1 VDESLSPELQIAL
14 RIAAAA
20 IGGLAVGVERQWS
33 GHASGPGARFG
44 GMRTFALLGGLA
56 GIVGWL
62 WTEGSA
68 PLAAVLLGSAAGL
81 ILVSYALSGQHNVQA
96 TTEVAGLIVLAA
108 GVMAGMGN
116 VRVASGVIAVSL
128 IALLE
133 KSWLH
138 DLVKRLNDA
147 EIRAGSRFA
156 VMAVV
161 ILPLLPEGPY
171 GPLGGVR
178 PRQLWTLV
186 LLFSGLSFA
195 GYIARRIVGAQR
207 GYAVAGLLGGL
218 VSSTSVTLSFAR
230 ASRAEPRLS
239 ASLAAGVVAASTVLF
254 VRTLFATA
262 ILSPTLAYAALPL
275 LGGPFL
281 VAVAAS
287 ALSLRGAGKEKAGEA
302 APSNPLQ
309 LRSAL
314 QMTLLFQIVLFAVY
328 VLRERAGD
336 AGVLA
341 SGVVVGFTDV
351 DALTV
356 SLAKNVST
364 GLEPRVAAQ
373 AIALGILS
381 NTVLKLGLA
390 AVIGEPKFRWRAGGG
405 LAAIGVAVG
414 VAVTLAILGWGWA

>member
-1 VDESLSPELQIAL
+1 VGESLSPELQAAL
-14 RIAAAA
+14 RVAAAG
-20 IGGLAVGVERQWS
+20 IGGLAVGIERQWS

-44 GMRTFALLGGLA
+44 GVRTFALLGGLA

-62 WTEGSA
+62 WGQGSA
-68 PLAAVLLGSAAGL
+68 PLAAVLLGGAVGL
-81 ILVSYALSGQHNVQA
+81 ILVSYAMSSQRNIEA
-96 TTEVAGLIVLAA
+96 TTEVAGLIVVAA
-108 GVMAGMGN
+108 GVMAGIGN
-116 VRVASGVIAVSL
+116 VQVASGIIAVTL

-138 DLVKRLNDA
+138 SMVRRLNDA

-195 GYIARRIVGAQR
+195 GYIARRVVGAQR

-218 VSSTSVTLSFAR
+218 VSSTSVTLNFAR
-230 ASRAEPRLS
+230 ASRAEPRL
-239 ASLAAGVVAASTVLF
+239 AAALAAGVVAASTVLF
-254 VRTLFATA
+254 VRTFVATA
-262 ILSPTLAYAALPL
+262 ILSPALALAAVPL
-275 LGGPFL
+275 LGAPFL

-287 ALSLRGAGKEKAGEA
+287 VLALHGAGKQKAAEKAPA
-302 APSNPLQ
+302 NPLQ

-314 QMTLLFQIVLFAVY
+314 QMTLLFQVVLFAVH
-328 VLRERAGD
+328 VLRQRAGD
-336 AGVLA
+336 AGVLV

-356 SLAKNVST
+356 SLAKNVAT
-364 GLEPRVAAQ
+364 GLDPGVAAK

-390 AVIGEPKFRWRAGGG
+390 AVIGESKFRRRAVGG
-405 LAAIGVAVG
+405 LATIGVA
-414 VAVTLAILGWGWA
+414 LGIAAALLGRG

>member
-1 VDESLSPELQIAL
+1 MGESLPSELQVAF

-44 GMRTFALLGGLA
+44 GVRTFTLLGGLA

-62 WTEGSA
+62 WTEHSV
-68 PLAAVLLGSAAGL
+68 PIAAVLLGGAVGL
-81 ILVSYALSGQHNVQA
+81 ILVSYAMSSKHDIEA
-96 TTEVAGLIVLAA
+96 TTEVSGLIVLAA

-116 VRVASGVIAVSL
+116 VQVASGIVAVTL
-128 IALLE
+128 LALLE

-138 DLVKRLNDA
+138 SMVRRLNDA

-171 GPLGGVR
+171 GPLGGVY
-178 PRQLWTLV
+178 PRRLWTLV

-195 GYIARRIVGAQR
+195 GYIARRIVGAER

-218 VSSTSVTLSFAR
+218 VSSTSVTLNFAR
-230 ASRAEPRLS
+230 ASRSEPRLA
-239 ASLAAGVVAASTVLF
+239 ASLAAGVTAASTVLF
-254 VRTLFATA
+254 VRTFIATA
-262 ILSPTLAYAALPL
+262 ILSPALAYAAAPL
-275 LGGPFL
+275 LGAPFL

-287 ALSLRGAGKEKAGEA
+287 AASLRGAGMQKAAELPPA
-302 APSNPLQ
+302 NPLQ
-309 LRSAL
+309 LKSAL
-314 QMTLLFQIVLFAVY
+314 QMTLLFQAVLFAVY

-336 AGVLA
+336 AGILV
-341 SGVVVGFTDV
+341 SGIVVGFTDV

-356 SLAKNVST
+356 SLAKNVSI
-364 GLEPRVAAQ
+364 GLDPQVAAR

-390 AVIGEPKFRWRAGGG
+390 TVIGESKFRWRAAAG
-405 LAAIGVAVG
+405 LATIGIAVG
-414 VAVTLAILGWGWA
+414 LTVSFLR